1 VRARHVLAAL
11 LVTSVV
17 AGIPVTATA
26 ATAARHAP
34 SVPRH
39 PAPREAPDSAWQ
51 ARIDGLIGQRRM
63 SVTIGDDG
71 AMWYGH
77 LGWVTRPP
85 ASNEKLLLSMALLQ
99 AVGPDRVIATRA
111 MASAAPVDGV
121 IGGDLR
127 LVGHGDPELAP
138 DALDAL
144 AGQIAKAG
152 VTRIEGSVIG
162 DTGPFERDWWAD
174 GWKDDFPAIEVAIPT
189 ALTFSG
195 NVGPD
200 GRHIGDPE
208 LRAARFLSK
217 ALRRRDVVV
226 KGAAGTGAADGPSVK
241 IATISSAPIVDILR
255 RMNVDSVNFD
265 AEVLGKVLGAEVSGT
280 GSIGAGAAAID
291 AFTEANGAPRFEHHD
306 ASGLS
311 YADRVTSQGMV
322 RLLWRV
328 DDEPWAPD
336 LRFALPTG
344 GQGTLEGRLGH
355 LRIRAKTGTLT
366 DVSALSGW
374 VWSRKVHDWVEFSI
388 LSQGMSKDEAV
399 RIEDAIVALV
409 NARATAPATWTH
421 RLQVGGVPDDR
432 DVRAIEPVSAGRS
445 VPGPT

>member
-1 VRARHVLAAL
+1 VRVRRLFAIL
-11 LVTSVV
+11 LLTSVV
-17 AGIPVTATA
+17 AAVPVTAEASTTA
-26 ATAARHAP
+26 PPLPP
-34 SVPRH
+34 SRQD
-39 PAPREAPDSAWQ
+39 PAPGAQAEAGWQ
-51 ARIDGLIGQRRM
+51 ERIDALIGERRI

-71 AMWYGH
+71 ALWYGH

-121 IGGDLR
+121 IDGDLW
-127 LVGHGDPELAP
+127 LVGHGDPELSPA
-138 DALDAL
+138 ALEAL
-144 AGQIAKAG
+144 AKQIVEAG
-152 VTRIEGSVIG
+152 VTRIEGSVVG
-162 DTGPFERDWWAD
+162 DTGPFERDWWAE
-174 GWKDDFPAIEVAIPT
+174 GWKDDFPSIEVAIPT
-189 ALTFSG
+189 ALTFRG
-195 NVGPD
+195 NVGPE
-200 GRHIGDPE
+200 GAHIGDPE
-208 LRAARFLSK
+208 LRAARYLAK
-217 ALRRRDVVV
+217 ALRRRGVVV
-226 KGAAGTGAADGPSVK
+226 KEPARMGPADGPRVK
-241 IATISSAPIVDILR
+241 IATISSAPVVDILR

-280 GSIGAGAAAID
+280 GSIGAGAAALD
-291 AFTEANGAPRFEHHD
+291 AFTEGYGAPRFEHHD

-311 YADRVTSQGMV
+311 YANRITSQGMV

-355 LRIRAKTGTLT
+355 VRVRAKTGTLT

-374 VWSRKVHDWVEFSI
+374 VWSRKVKDWVEFSI

-399 RIEDAIVALV
+399 RIEDAIVALI
-409 NARATAPATWTH
+409 NARATAPDA
-421 RLQVGGVPDDR
+421 
-432 DVRAIEPVSAGRS
+432 
-445 VPGPT
+445 

>member
-1 VRARHVLAAL
+1 
-11 LVTSVV
+11 
-17 AGIPVTATA
+17 
-26 ATAARHAP
+26 
-34 SVPRH
+34 
-39 PAPREAPDSAWQ
+39 
-51 ARIDGLIGQRRM
+51 M

-71 AMWYGH
+71 SQWYGH
-77 LGWVTRPP
+77 LGWVARPP

-121 IGGDLR
+121 IDGDLW

-138 DALDAL
+138 DALEAL
-144 AGQIAKAG
+144 AKQIAEAG
-152 VTRIEGSVIG
+152 VTRIEGSVVG
-162 DTGPFERDWWAD
+162 DTGPFERDWWAE
-174 GWKDDFPAIEVAIPT
+174 GWKDDFPSIEVAIPT
-189 ALTFSG
+189 ALAFRG

-217 ALRRRDVVV
+217 ALRRHDVVV
-226 KGAAGTGAADGPSVK
+226 KEPARMGPADGPRVK
-241 IATISSAPIVDILR
+241 IATISSAPVVDILR

-265 AEVLGKVLGAEVSGT
+265 GEVLGKVLGAEISGT
-280 GSIGAGAAAID
+280 GSIDAGAAALD

-311 YADRVTSQGMV
+311 YANRVTSRGMV
-322 RLLWRV
+322 RLLWRA
-328 DDEPWAPD
+328 DDQPWAPD

-355 LRIRAKTGTLT
+355 LRVRAKTGTLT

-374 VWSRKVHDWVEFSI
+374 VWSKKIKDWVEFSI

-399 RIEDAIVALV
+399 RIEDAIVALI
-409 NARATAPATWTH
+409 NARATAPVA
-421 RLQVGGVPDDR
+421 
-432 DVRAIEPVSAGRS
+432 
-445 VPGPT
+445 

>member
-1 VRARHVLAAL
+1 VRLRPALAAL
-11 LVTSVV
+11 LVAFVV
-17 AGIPVTATA
+17 AAVPVTATSV
-26 ATAARHAP
+26 TAAPR
-34 SVPRH
+34 VPPIPRD
-39 PAPREAPDSAWQ
+39 PAQRAAPDTAWQ
-51 ARIDGLIGQRRM
+51 ARIDGLIGERRM

-71 AMWYGH
+71 ALWYGH

-121 IGGDLR
+121 IDGDLW

-138 DALDAL
+138 DALEAL
-144 AGQIAKAG
+144 ANQIAKAG
-152 VTRIEGSVIG
+152 VTRIEGSVVG
-162 DTGPFERDWWAD
+162 DTGPFERDWWAE
-174 GWKDDFPAIEVAIPT
+174 GWKDDFPSIEVAIPT

-208 LRAARFLSK
+208 LHAARFLSK
-217 ALRRRDVVV
+217 ALRRQDIVVR
-226 KGAAGTGAADGPSVK
+226 GAARMGAADGPRVK
-241 IATISSAPIVDILR
+241 IATISSAPVVDILR

-280 GSIGAGAAAID
+280 GSIGVGAAAID
-291 AFTEANGAPRFEHHD
+291 AFTETNGAPRFEHHD

-311 YADRVTSQGMV
+311 YANRVTSRGMV

-355 LRIRAKTGTLT
+355 VRVRAKTGTLT

-374 VWSRKVHDWVEFSI
+374 VWSRKVRDWVEFSI

-409 NARATAPATWTH
+409 NARASAPAT
-421 RLQVGGVPDDR
+421 
-432 DVRAIEPVSAGRS
+432 
-445 VPGPT
+445 

>member
-1 VRARHVLAAL
+1 VRVRRLFAAL
-11 LVTSVV
+11 LVTVVV
-17 AGIPVTATA
+17 AAVPVTAEASTA
-26 ATAARHAP
+26 APPPAP
-34 SVPRH
+34 SGLDPPLR
-39 PAPREAPDSAWQ
+39 AATEAGWQ
-51 ARIDGLIGQRRM
+51 QRIDALIGDRRM

-71 AMWYGH
+71 SQWYGH

-99 AVGPDRVIATRA
+99 AIGPDRVIATRA
-111 MASAAPVDGV
+111 MASAGPVDGV
-121 IGGDLR
+121 IDGDLW

-138 DALDAL
+138 DALEAL
-144 AGQIAKAG
+144 AKQLVKAG
-152 VTRIEGSVIG
+152 VTRIEGSVVG
-162 DTGPFERDWWAD
+162 DTGPFERDWWAE
-174 GWKDDFPAIEVAIPT
+174 GWKDDFPSIEVAIPT
-189 ALTFSG
+189 ALTFRG

-208 LRAARFLSK
+208 LRAARFLAK
-217 ALRRRDVVV
+217 ALRRHHVVV
-226 KGAAGTGAADGPSVK
+226 KEPARMDAADGPRVK
-241 IATISSAPIVDILR
+241 IATISSAPVVDILR

-280 GSIGAGAAAID
+280 GSISAGAAAID
-291 AFTEANGAPRFEHHD
+291 AFTEANGAPQFEHRD

-322 RLLWRV
+322 RLLWRA
-328 DDEPWAPD
+328 DDQPWASD

-355 LRIRAKTGTLT
+355 VRLRAKTGTLT

-374 VWSRKVHDWVEFSI
+374 VWSRKIKDWVEFSI

-399 RIEDAIVALV
+399 RIENAIVALV
-409 NARATAPATWTH
+409 NARATVPAT
-421 RLQVGGVPDDR
+421 
-432 DVRAIEPVSAGRS
+432 
-445 VPGPT
+445 